1 MKFPQNFFIIL
12 LLQCGWRFVRCAKLF
27 FSKFRFIRLLH
38 ILAKEGGSG
47 MTPFEVTML
56 ITLLANVMAEDLD
69 DAQLNYI
76 SIVFQQ
82 LADTLATIALQR
94 STGQSAESSEGDGED
109 HLPL

>member
-1 MKFPQNFFIIL
+1 
-12 LLQCGWRFVRCAKLF
+12 
-27 FSKFRFIRLLH
+27 
-38 ILAKEGGSG
+38 

-94 STGQSAESSEGDGED
+94 TSASSTEPSEEEDQD

>member
-1 MKFPQNFFIIL
+1 
-12 LLQCGWRFVRCAKLF
+12 
-27 FSKFRFIRLLH
+27 
-38 ILAKEGGSG
+38 

-69 DAQLNYI
+69 DTQLNYI

-94 STGQSAESSEGDGED
+94 STASSTERSEEEDQD